1 MTTYNPRSVFQ
12 SYQQYGMAKTKQA
25 QSSKPKNANQQAARS
40 MLSAGIG
47 GIGGKPITSAAQK
60 IQDRFRRETQRD
72 SGSTYDEVPQT
83 ITTGLG
89 SKKTQ
94 PSKDE
99 DMSVGTKIDRA
110 FVKVMTSL
118 IPDFS
123 PPKEQAVFPLQVYG
137 GPLFTVPTPTPVD
150 IQELNDAA
158 RDTSRTFSPTAM
170 EPPTLPTTATDS
182 DTGLTTPKGLMSP
195 PTMTQPKKPRGLMG
209 IPRALAKANAVPTAA
224 YQVQSGDTL
233 SEIAAATG
241 TTVKE
246 LADLNQ
252 ISDVDV
258 IEAGADLQ
266 IPIKRLEDE
275 AVVTQ
280 ATSMEDLKPIKASF
294 RDVDPDAE
302 FYSSF
307 TQNVTPDSLM
317 MGSYSFMDEGT
328 EFTKALKAR
337 EADNYDTIFGNAEKR
352 KSPFKGTKISNKTIK
367 EVLDFVEFDGEFH
380 KYNKGKG
387 FNTTAVGKYQIVG
400 QTLRDLDGRGVLKS
414 LGITDDT
421 KFDGPTQDKIAAHLA
436 VNRIKNRATGGS
448 GTLASREN
456 ARDEMRKEW
465 EGFKKLS
472 DKKLD
477 KIIDEIAKDVGVTI
491 YEGIDYKDPNPGKSI
506 RPRIRPLGLPTGT
519 DI

>member
-12 SYQQYGMAKTKQA
+12 SYEQYGRAKTKQA
-25 QSSKPKNANQQAARS
+25 QSSKPKNANQQAART
-40 MLSAGIG
+40 MRSAGIG
-47 GIGGKPITSAAQK
+47 GIGGRTTTSAAQK
-60 IQDRFRRETQRD
+60 IQDKFRRETQRD

-137 GPLFTVPTPTPVD
+137 GPLFTVPTPTPVT
-150 IQELNDAA
+150 IQQLDDAA

-182 DTGLTTPKGLMSP
+182 DTGLTTPRGLMSP
-195 PTMTQPKKPRGLMG
+195 PTMTQPEKPRGLMG

-258 IEAGADLQ
+258 IEAGADIQ

-294 RDVDPDAE
+294 RDVDPDAK
-302 FYSSF
+302 FYNSFNEEAGSSPERFILRLAGSESSGNPDAEYTVEDGRRFVGLLQFGKARLTDYKRDTGAKF
-307 TQNVTPDSLM
+307 TQDEFKKDLKLQGDVSIWHINDIDKAIDSVI
-317 MGSYSFMDEGT
+317 
-328 EFTKALKAR
+328 
-337 EADNYDTIFGNAEKR
+337 DNSA
-352 KSPFKGTKISNKTIK
+352 FKNR
-367 EVLDFVEFDGEFH
+367 DGLR
-380 KYNKGKG
+380 
-387 FNTTAVGKYQIVG
+387 AV
-400 QTLRDLDGRGVLKS
+400 
-414 LGITDDT
+414 
-421 KFDGPTQDKIAAHLA
+421 AHLGG
-436 VNRIKNRATGGS
+436 KTGMKKFVQSNGEYNPEDEL
-448 GTLASREN
+448 GTSL
-456 ARDEMRKEW
+456 
-465 EGFKKLS
+465 
-472 DKKLD
+472 LD
-477 KIIDEIAKDVGVTI
+477 YYMKFS
-491 YEGIDYKDPNPGKSI
+491 N
-506 RPRIRPLGLPTGT
+506 
-519 DI
+519 

>member
-1 MTTYNPRSVFQ
+1 MTYNPRSVFQ
-12 SYQQYGMAKTKQA
+12 SYEQYGRAKTKQA
-25 QSSKPKNANQQAARS
+25 QSSKPKNANQQAARTMS
-40 MLSAGIG
+40 SVGVG
-47 GIGGKPITSAAQK
+47 GLGGRTTTSAAQK

-89 SKKTQ
+89 SKKAQDT
-94 PSKDE
+94 KDE
-99 DMSVGTKIDRA
+99 SMSVGTKIDRA
-110 FVKVMTSL
+110 FLKVMTSL

-123 PPKEQAVFPLQVYG
+123 PPKEQAVFPLEVYG
-137 GPLFTVPTPTPVD
+137 GPLFRVPTPTPVN
-150 IQELNDAA
+150 IQELDDAA
-158 RDTSRTFSPTAM
+158 RDTSRTFSPKAM

-182 DTGLTTPKGLMSP
+182 DTGLTTPRGLMSP
-195 PTMTQPKKPRGLMG
+195 PTMTQPEKPRGLMG
-209 IPRALAKANAVPTAA
+209 IPRALARANAVPTAA

-280 ATSMEDLKPIKASF
+280 ATSMEDLKPIKASYTVSEPSIKP
-294 RDVDPDAE
+294 DATDPDAE

-307 TQNVTPDSLM
+307 REGITPESMMQLTGAGKYDSA
-317 MGSYSFMDEGT
+317 EGMSELEILART
-328 EFTKALKAR
+328 IER
-337 EADNYDTIFGNAEKR
+337 EAGNQSKKGKLAVGAVIQNRVDKQSWMGKDIKSVILKPGQFSPWNSYTNFAEGRQGKDMLGESAKPSKDSYEAAEKILSGDYVDPTLGATHFVNPKEKEDVDWYDPFVKNKPLR
-352 KSPFKGTKISNKTIK
+352 IGDHQFGSP
-367 EVLDFVEFDGEFH
+367 D
-380 KYNKGKG
+380 
-387 FNTTAVGKYQIVG
+387 
-400 QTLRDLDGRGVLKS
+400 
-414 LGITDDT
+414 
-421 KFDGPTQDKIAAHLA
+421 
-436 VNRIKNRATGGS
+436 
-448 GTLASREN
+448 
-456 ARDEMRKEW
+456 
-465 EGFKKLS
+465 
-472 DKKLD
+472 
-477 KIIDEIAKDVGVTI
+477 
-491 YEGIDYKDPNPGKSI
+491 DPNWKGRSGINKSI

>member
-12 SYQQYGMAKTKQA
+12 SYEQYGRAKTKQA
-25 QSSKPKNANQQAARS
+25 QSSKPKNANQQAARTMGS
-40 MLSAGIG
+40 VGVG
-47 GIGGKPITSAAQK
+47 GLGGRTTTSAAQK

-89 SKKTQ
+89 SRKAQDT
-94 PSKDE
+94 KDE
-99 DMSVGTKIDRA
+99 SMSVGTKIDRA

-123 PPKEQAVFPLQVYG
+123 PPKEQAVFPLEVYG
-137 GPLFTVPTPTPVD
+137 GPLFRVPTPTPVN
-150 IQELNDAA
+150 IKELDDAA

-182 DTGLTTPKGLMSP
+182 DTGLTTPRGLMSP
-195 PTMTQPKKPRGLMG
+195 PTMTQPEKPRGLMG

-266 IPIKRLEDE
+266 IPIKRLEDK

-307 TQNVTPDSLM
+307 REGITPESMMQLTGAGKYESAEGMSELEILARTIEAEAGGESKKGKLAVGAVIANRASSSTYGGSIKGAILKKAQFSPWNAYTGYEKGKSQAKPMLTEKMAPSEDSYEAARKILS
-317 MGSYSFMDEGT
+317 GDYVDPTNGAVHYLNPKTSKPDWYDDFKKQDRGT
-328 EFTKALKAR
+328 IKIGRHE
-337 EADNYDTIFGNAEKR
+337 FGNAD
-352 KSPFKGTKISNKTIK
+352 SNRT
-367 EVLDFVEFDGEFH
+367 
-380 KYNKGKG
+380 Y
-387 FNTTAVGKYQIVG
+387 
-400 QTLRDLDGRGVLKS
+400 DGRS
-414 LGITDDT
+414 W
-421 KFDGPTQDKIAAHLA
+421 
-436 VNRIKNRATGGS
+436 VNNR
-448 GTLASREN
+448 
-456 ARDEMRKEW
+456 
-465 EGFKKLS
+465 
-472 DKKLD
+472 
-477 KIIDEIAKDVGVTI
+477 VT
-491 YEGIDYKDPNPGKSI
+491 KSI
-506 RPRIRPLGLPTGT
+506 RPRIRPLGSPTGT

>member
-12 SYQQYGMAKTKQA
+12 SYEQYGRAKTKQA
-25 QSSKPKNANQQAARS
+25 SKPKNANEQAART
-40 MLSAGIG
+40 MRSAGIG
-47 GIGGKPITSAAQK
+47 GIGGKPTTSAAQK

-89 SKKTQ
+89 SRKTQ
-94 PSKDE
+94 DTKDE
-99 DMSVGTKIDRA
+99 SMSVGTKIDRA

-123 PPKEQAVFPLQVYG
+123 PPKEQAVFPLEVYG
-137 GPLFTVPTPTPVD
+137 GPLFRVPTPTPVN
-150 IQELNDAA
+150 IKELDDAA

-182 DTGLTTPKGLMSP
+182 DVGLTTPRGLMSP
-195 PTMTQPKKPRGLMG
+195 PTMTQPEKPRGLMG

-258 IEAGADLQ
+258 IEAGADIQ

-280 ATSMEDLKPIKASF
+280 ATSTEELKPIKASYTLAGAVGSGLSF
-294 RDVDPDAE
+294 DPDSE
-302 FYSSF
+302 FYQSF
-307 TQNVTPDSLM
+307 RQGIMTKK
-317 MGSYSFMDEGT
+317 
-328 EFTKALKAR
+328 EFDKALVDRIVELEGYIPEAKMAFTTDEFPTIGYGQSDSTVKLGQKTTQKQAEKNLKEKLIPEKIETAKR
-337 EADNYDTIFGNAEKR
+337 LFTNFDELSDELKIELVQGVFRGDFEADHRTVKLINEERWDEASKEFLNHQEYKEAKR
-352 KSPFKGTKISNKTIK
+352 LGKKSDRRGIVDRLEDISKAIK
-367 EVLDFVEFDGEFH
+367 
-380 KYNKGKG
+380 
-387 FNTTAVGKYQIVG
+387 
-400 QTLRDLDGRGVLKS
+400 
-414 LGITDDT
+414 
-421 KFDGPTQDKIAAHLA
+421 
-436 VNRIKNRATGGS
+436 
-448 GTLASREN
+448 
-456 ARDEMRKEW
+456 KE
-465 EGFKKLS
+465 E
-472 DKKLD
+472 
-477 KIIDEIAKDVGVTI
+477 
-491 YEGIDYKDPNPGKSI
+491 YK
-506 RPRIRPLGLPTGT
+506 
-519 DI
+519 

>member
-25 QSSKPKNANQQAARS
+25 QSSKPKNANQQAARTMS
-40 MLSAGIG
+40 SVGVG
-47 GIGGKPITSAAQK
+47 GLGGRTTTSAAQK

-89 SKKTQ
+89 SRKAQDT
-94 PSKDE
+94 KDE
-99 DMSVGTKIDRA
+99 SMSVGTKIDRA

-123 PPKEQAVFPLQVYG
+123 PPKEQAVFPLEVYG
-137 GPLFTVPTPTPVD
+137 GPLFRVPTPTPVT
-150 IQELNDAA
+150 IQQLDDAA

-170 EPPTLPTTATDS
+170 EPPTLPTTTKDS
-182 DTGLTTPKGLMSP
+182 DTGLTTPRGLMSP
-195 PTMTQPKKPRGLMG
+195 PTMTQPEKPRGLMG
-209 IPRALAKANAVPTAA
+209 IPRALARANAVPTAA

-258 IEAGADLQ
+258 IEAGADIQ

-294 RDVDPDAE
+294 KDVDPDAK
-302 FYSSF
+302 FYNSFNEEAGSSPERFILRLAGSESSGNPDAEYTVEDGRRFVGLLQFGKARLTDYKRDTGAKF
-307 TQNVTPDSLM
+307 TQDEFKKDLKLQGDVSIWHINDIDKAIDSVI
-317 MGSYSFMDEGT
+317 
-328 EFTKALKAR
+328 
-337 EADNYDTIFGNAEKR
+337 DNSA
-352 KSPFKGTKISNKTIK
+352 FKNR
-367 EVLDFVEFDGEFH
+367 DGLR
-380 KYNKGKG
+380 
-387 FNTTAVGKYQIVG
+387 AV
-400 QTLRDLDGRGVLKS
+400 
-414 LGITDDT
+414 
-421 KFDGPTQDKIAAHLA
+421 AHLGG
-436 VNRIKNRATGGS
+436 KTGMKKFVQSNGEYNPEDEL
-448 GTLASREN
+448 GTSL
-456 ARDEMRKEW
+456 
-465 EGFKKLS
+465 
-472 DKKLD
+472 LD
-477 KIIDEIAKDVGVTI
+477 YYMKFS
-491 YEGIDYKDPNPGKSI
+491 N
-506 RPRIRPLGLPTGT
+506 
-519 DI
+519 

>member
-1 MTTYNPRSVFQ
+1 MYDPKFSVKQ
-12 SYQQYGMAKTKQA
+12 MYDQYGSSRTSTKKA
-25 QSSKPKNANQQAARS
+25 DPKPPKSSGFSGMGSDPAERF
-40 MLSAGIG
+40 G
-47 GIGGKPITSAAQK
+47 GSPT
-60 IQDRFRRETQRD
+60 R
-72 SGSTYDEVPQT
+72 
-83 ITTGLG
+83 GLG
-89 SKKTQ
+89 SKPRTFGGGQ
-94 PSKDE
+94 DNNPNKDE
-99 DMSVGTKIDRA
+99 YESKSAVAKLYDRA
-110 FVKVMTSL
+110 VTMLRNFGADEPEDVIVDGKR
-118 IPDFS
+118 
-123 PPKEQAVFPLQVYG
+123 VYQ
-137 GPLFTVPTPTPVD
+137 GPLFRGYDPTTSIGDFGGESGKKQYLFGMPSLGEVTP
-150 IQELNDAA
+150 
-158 RDTSRTFSPTAM
+158 RSPT
-170 EPPTLPTTATDS
+170 PPTLPPA
-182 DTGLTTPKGLMSP
+182 DTNPTLNMFGVTRGFARDPDPLLPPDTMVQPKEPEGLMGV
-195 PTMTQPKKPRGLMG
+195 PRGL
-209 IPRALAKANAVPTAA
+209 AKAYARPMTAA
-224 YQVQSGDTL
+224 YEIQSGDTL

>member
-12 SYQQYGMAKTKQA
+12 SYEQYGRAKTKQA
-25 QSSKPKNANQQAARS
+25 SKPKNANEQAART
-40 MLSAGIG
+40 MRSAGIG
-47 GIGGKPITSAAQK
+47 GIGGKPTTSAAQK
-60 IQDRFRRETQRD
+60 IQDKFRRETQRD

-182 DTGLTTPKGLMSP
+182 DTGLTTPRGLMSP
-195 PTMTQPKKPRGLMG
+195 PTMTQPEKPRGLMG

-258 IEAGADLQ
+258 IEAGADIQ

-294 RDVDPDAE
+294 KDVDPDAK
-302 FYSSF
+302 FYNSFNEEAGSSPERFILRLAGSESSGNPDAEYTVEDGRRFVGLLQFGKARLTDYKRDTGAKF
-307 TQNVTPDSLM
+307 TQDEFKKDLKLQGDVSIWHINDIDKAIDSVI
-317 MGSYSFMDEGT
+317 
-328 EFTKALKAR
+328 
-337 EADNYDTIFGNAEKR
+337 DNSA
-352 KSPFKGTKISNKTIK
+352 FKNR
-367 EVLDFVEFDGEFH
+367 DGLR
-380 KYNKGKG
+380 
-387 FNTTAVGKYQIVG
+387 AV
-400 QTLRDLDGRGVLKS
+400 
-414 LGITDDT
+414 
-421 KFDGPTQDKIAAHLA
+421 AHLGG
-436 VNRIKNRATGGS
+436 KTGMKKFVQSNGEYNPEDEL
-448 GTLASREN
+448 GTSL
-456 ARDEMRKEW
+456 
-465 EGFKKLS
+465 
-472 DKKLD
+472 LD
-477 KIIDEIAKDVGVTI
+477 YYMKFS
-491 YEGIDYKDPNPGKSI
+491 N
-506 RPRIRPLGLPTGT
+506 
-519 DI
+519 

>member
-12 SYQQYGMAKTKQA
+12 SYEQYGRAKTKQA
-25 QSSKPKNANQQAARS
+25 QSSKPKNANQQAARTMGS
-40 MLSAGIG
+40 VGVG
-47 GIGGKPITSAAQK
+47 GLGGRTTTSAAQK

-89 SKKTQ
+89 SRKAQDT
-94 PSKDE
+94 KDE
-99 DMSVGTKIDRA
+99 SMSVGTKIDRA

-123 PPKEQAVFPLQVYG
+123 PPKEQAVFPLEVYG
-137 GPLFTVPTPTPVD
+137 GPLFRVPTPTPVN
-150 IQELNDAA
+150 IKELDDAA

-182 DTGLTTPKGLMSP
+182 DTGLTTPRGLMSP
-195 PTMTQPKKPRGLMG
+195 PTMTQPEKPRGLMG

-258 IEAGADLQ
+258 IEAGVDIQ

-280 ATSMEDLKPIKASF
+280 ATSMEELKPIKASYTLAGA
-294 RDVDPDAE
+294 VGSGLAGDPDSQFYQSFRQGVMSPEE
-302 FYSSF
+302 F
-307 TQNVTPDSLM
+307 
-317 MGSYSFMDEGT
+317 E
-328 EFTKALKAR
+328 EALVER
-337 EADNYDTIFGNAEKR
+337 L
-352 KSPFKGTKISNKTIK
+352 KI
-367 EVLDFVEFDGEFH
+367 E
-380 KYNKGKG
+380 
-387 FNTTAVGKYQIVG
+387 
-400 QTLRDLDGRGVLKS
+400 
-414 LGITDDT
+414 
-421 KFDGPTQDKIAAHLA
+421 
-436 VNRIKNRATGGS
+436 
-448 GTLASREN
+448 
-456 ARDEMRKEW
+456 
-465 EGFKKLS
+465 
-472 DKKLD
+472 
-477 KIIDEIAKDVGVTI
+477 
-491 YEGIDYKDPNPGKSI
+491 EGIDYTAKKKFGEEYYTIGHGHYGPDVKKGQKISKKEADALLRKDIEKRLPEVKKSI
-506 RPRIRPLGLPTGT
+506 TNFDELSGPLQIEIVQSWFRGGIAGSPNTIRLINEGKFDEAAEEFLDHDEYEEAKRLGKKSGKRGIVARMEGLSKELKREQYR
-519 DI
+519 